1 MDEYK
6 ATINILNN
14 VYSGKNLN
22 EELFEYKSN
31 ANIAKIRF
39 LVYGVIR
46 NYFLIKFYIKNIT
59 NYISKQNEILVQ
71 IGIFELNESNKPE
84 YAIVNNLVSISTI
97 NNKKFIKVLFKS
109 FGLSSIFSR

>member
-46 NYFLIKFYIKNIT
+46 KLHILLII
-59 NYISKQNEILVQ
+59 
-71 IGIFELNESNKPE
+71 IF
-84 YAIVNNLVSISTI
+84 
-97 NNKKFIKVLFKS
+97 FI
-109 FGLSSIFSR
+109 

>member
-46 NYFLIKFYIKNIT
+46 NYFLIK
-59 NYISKQNEILVQ
+59 
-71 IGIFELNESNKPE
+71 
-84 YAIVNNLVSISTI
+84 
-97 NNKKFIKVLFKS
+97 VLH
-109 FGLSSIFSR
+109 LT